1 MSSPPARTTLHSRP
15 MDEAQNSPSA
25 STQGPEPADGKTG
38 SWPAFLVAD
47 LRTDH
52 AGEAGAVMIY
62 RGMLAVSRDVNVRRF
77 ARAHLAAEQ
86 GHCAQIELLLPPAQR
101 SRLLPLWR
109 IAGWLTGA
117 LPAMFGP
124 RAVYATIQSVETFVD
139 QHYAEQLSAID
150 RHDPQRRDSPLQ
162 LLRAVLHSFR
172 DDEIEHRDE
181 AAALLSGCGR
191 PAGAALRLWTQVVA
205 TGSRL
210 AVKVSHRI

>member
-1 MSSPPARTTLHSRP
+1 MSSAPARTKLHSRP
-15 MDEAQNSPSA
+15 MDEAQASPSA
-25 STQGPEPADGKTG
+25 HGPDLADGKTG
-38 SWPAFLVAD
+38 SWPAFLIAD

-62 RGMLAVSRDVNVRRF
+62 RGMLAVSRHVDVRRF

-117 LPAMFGP
+117 LPAMVGQK
-124 RAVYATIQSVETFVD
+124 AVYATVQSVETFVD
-139 QHYAEQLSAID
+139 QHYAEQLAAID
-150 RHDPQRRDSPLQ
+150 RHDPQRLDSPLQ

-172 DDEIEHRDE
+172 GDEIEHRDE
-181 AAALLSGCGR
+181 AAALLSDCGR
-191 PAGAALRLWTQVVA
+191 PAGAALRLWTQLVA